1 VAPGSGI
8 GRAGIRLGIP
18 DGRGEY
24 IGVGAAETGT
34 GLGMAPLPHSM
45 SEWARENVPLLT
57 ALSSVAALAVVFGA
71 VGGAIPSALLPRA
84 SDAVLAA
91 IPHFNA
97 AVSATAIATILLG
110 WRAISR
116 GNVERHRNF
125 MVTSFALFTAFLG
138 AYLYR
143 LIHVGTTEF
152 PGPEAVYTYLYLP
165 FLGIHILLAI
175 LCLPFVFYAL
185 LLAATRPFEELYHTR
200 HAQVGLVAAV
210 LWLISFTMGIG
221 VYVMLYHAF

>member
-1 VAPGSGI
+1 MPGFRR
-8 GRAGIRLGIP
+8 RAGGGAPP
-18 DGRGEY
+18 DR
-24 IGVGAAETGT
+24 ATATGT
-34 GLGMAPLPHSM
+34 GLGVASLRPDM
-45 SEWARENVPLLT
+45 SDWARENVSVLT
-57 ALSSVAALAVVFGA
+57 AVSSVVALALVFGA
-71 VGGAIPSALLPRA
+71 VGGVIPSSLLPRA

-110 WRAISR
+110 WREISR

-125 MVTSFALFTAFLG
+125 MVTSFALFAAFLG

-152 PGPEAVYTYLYLP
+152 PGPELVYSYVYLP
-165 FLGIHILLAI
+165 FLAIHILLAI
-175 LCLPFVFYAL
+175 VCVPFVFHAL
-185 LLAATRPFEELYHTR
+185 FLAATRPYADLYQTR
-200 HAQVGLVAAV
+200 HSQVGFVGAV

-221 VYVMLYHAF
+221 VYLLLYHIY

>member
-1 VAPGSGI
+1 MEI
-8 GRAGIRLGIP
+8 RARA
-18 DGRGEY
+18 RGH
-24 IGVGAAETGT
+24 V
-34 GLGMAPLPHSM
+34 
-45 SEWARENVPLLT
+45 RELT
-57 ALSSVAALAVVFGA
+57 ALLTVVSLALVFGA
-71 VGGAIPSALLPRA
+71 ALGAVPRTVLPRA
-84 SDAVLAA
+84 PDAVFAA

-97 AVSATAIATILLG
+97 AVSATAIGTILLG

-116 GNVERHRNF
+116 GNVRRHRAF
-125 MVTSFALFTAFLG
+125 MLASFGLFAAFLG

-143 LIHVGTTEF
+143 LIHVGTAEF
-152 PGPEAVYTYLYLP
+152 PGPEALYTYLYLP

-175 LCLPFVFYAL
+175 LCVPFVFYAL

-200 HAQVGLVAAV
+200 HSQVGLVAAV

>member
-1 VAPGSGI
+1 
-8 GRAGIRLGIP
+8 
-18 DGRGEY
+18 
-24 IGVGAAETGT
+24 
-34 GLGMAPLPHSM
+34 M

-57 ALSSVAALAVVFGA
+57 AICSVAALAVVFGA

-97 AVSATAIATILLG
+97 AVSATAIVTILLG

-125 MVTSFALFTAFLG
+125 MITSFALFTAFLA

-143 LIHVGTTEF
+143 LIHVGTTAF

-165 FLGIHILLAI
+165 FLGIHVLLAI
-175 LCLPFVFYAL
+175 VCLPFVFHAL
-185 LLAATRPFEELYHTR
+185 LLAATRPYEELYHTR
-200 HAQVGLVAAV
+200 HAQVGLVGAV